1 MIVGFYFAKF
11 PLQEILYAKWGDTQ
25 KLKICNNKRG
35 EKMDVQQEIIFRQIG
50 AKVAYYRTLRGITQE
65 KLAERMGL
73 HKSVI
78 SRIERGKYHN
88 DLSLATLLKIAEKL
102 QIDPSLF
109 LTFNELEKKLWWEPL
124 VSDENDDLYEEE
136 EKNEEK

>member
-1 MIVGFYFAKF
+1 
-11 PLQEILYAKWGDTQ
+11 
-25 KLKICNNKRG
+25 
-35 EKMDVQQEIIFRQIG
+35 MDVQQEIIFRQIG

-65 KLAERMGL
+65 KLAEKMGL

-109 LTFNELEKKLWWEPL
+109 LSFNDLEKKLWWEPL
-124 VSDENDDLYEEE
+124 VSEENDDLYEEE

>member
-1 MIVGFYFAKF
+1 M
-11 PLQEILYAKWGDTQ
+11 ET
-25 KLKICNNKRG
+25 
-35 EKMDVQQEIIFRQIG
+35 
-50 AKVAYYRTLRGITQE
+50 
-65 KLAERMGL
+65 
-73 HKSVI
+73 
-78 SRIERGKYHN
+78 
-88 DLSLATLLKIAEKL
+88 EKL

>member
-1 MIVGFYFAKF
+1 M
-11 PLQEILYAKWGDTQ
+11 KWGDTR
-25 KLKICNNKRG
+25 KNKICDNKQG

-65 KLAERMGL
+65 KLSEKMGL

-88 DLSLATLLKIAEKL
+88 DLSLAMLLKIAEKL
-102 QIDPSLF
+102 QIDPALF

-124 VSDENDDLYEEE
+124 IPEESDDPENDDE
-136 EKNEEK
+136 NNN

>member
-1 MIVGFYFAKF
+1 M
-11 PLQEILYAKWGDTQ
+11 KWGDTQ

-124 VSDENDDLYEEE
+124 VSDENDDSYEEE

>member
-1 MIVGFYFAKF
+1 M
-11 PLQEILYAKWGDTQ
+11 KWGDTR
-25 KLKICNNKRG
+25 KNKICDNKQG

-65 KLAERMGL
+65 KLSEKMGL

-88 DLSLATLLKIAEKL
+88 DLSLAMLLKIAEKL
-102 QIDPSLF
+102 QIDPALF

-124 VSDENDDLYEEE
+124 MPEEIDDPENDEE
-136 EKNEEK
+136 NNN

>member
-1 MIVGFYFAKF
+1 M
-11 PLQEILYAKWGDTQ
+11 KWGDTQ

>member
-1 MIVGFYFAKF
+1 M
-11 PLQEILYAKWGDTQ
+11 KWGDTQ

-35 EKMDVQQEIIFRQIG
+35 ERMDVQQEIIFRQIG

>member
-1 MIVGFYFAKF
+1 MKR
-11 PLQEILYAKWGDTQ
+11 GDTW
-25 KLKICNNKRG
+25 KLKVCDNKRG

-65 KLAERMGL
+65 KLAEKMGL

-109 LTFNELEKKLWWEPL
+109 LSFNELEKKLWWEPL

-136 EKNEEK
+136 EKN